1 MTVSPGSS
9 ASIASVTVV
18 LPTIGR
24 AELVRTCLTSLERC
38 VPRAD
43 EVLVL
48 DSSTD
53 DAVADVVASYS
64 HIGAHVVRYERSG
77 LGYAFNEGLR
87 RAKHETVLLTNDDCV
102 VDPSWVGVGDARL
115 GGRCDV
121 IVTGRVLPD
130 GDPDVVP
137 STIVDPVR
145 QEHVGRPGFF
155 LYTQSMAL
163 DRSAVLEFGAFDG
176 RISPSAE
183 DNDLS
188 YRWLRAGRTIRY
200 EPDFVVWH
208 RDWRSP
214 EQLERLY
221 VDYGVGQG
229 VVYAKHLLDRDPAIA
244 RFVARDAY
252 AIARGL
258 VDRIVRGRRPHGD
271 WRIGLARG
279 LPIGLSRG
287 WRLYGRGRSKDVSE

>member
-1 MTVSPGSS
+1 MS
-9 ASIASVTVV
+9 VV

-24 AELVRTCLTSLERC
+24 AELVRACLASLVLCE
-38 VPRAD
+38 PRAD
-43 EVLVL
+43 EILVV

-53 DAVADVVASYS
+53 DTVAHIVASFS
-64 HIGAHVVRYERSG
+64 HVGAHVIPFEKSG
-77 LGYAFNEGLR
+77 LGHAFNEGLR
-87 RAKHETVLLTNDDCV
+87 RAKHETVLLTNDDCI
-102 VDPSWVGVGDARL
+102 VDPSWVRVGAGL
-115 GGRCDV
+115 AVQPDV

-137 STIVDPVR
+137 STIVD
-145 QEHVGRPGFF
+145 QLQHDYQGRSGFF
-155 LYTQSMAL
+155 LFTQCMAL
-163 DRSAVLEFGAFDG
+163 DRNSVLEFGAFDG

-221 VDYGVGQG
+221 IDYGVGQG
-229 VVYAKHLLDRDPAIA
+229 VVYAKHLLDRDLRIG
-244 RFVARDAY
+244 RFLARDAY
-252 AIARGL
+252 AVARGL
-258 VDRIVRGRRPHGD
+258 VDRVLRGPRPHGD
-271 WRIGLARG
+271 WRVGLARG
-279 LPIGLSRG
+279 LPVGLLKG
-287 WRLYGRGRSKDVSE
+287 WRLYSDARSEDESE